1 MDTRLIILDL
11 ETCRGQGDILAPSR
25 VIAFVLK
32 MGMGPVG
39 LFSQKMRILIFLTFV
54 QQETCPSAP
63 HTKLMY
69 CFQYSI
75 LSDVQSSLI

>member
-32 MGMGPVG
+32 MGMGPVR
-39 LFSQKMRILIFLTFV
+39 LFTENENSYYSYICAARDLSV
-54 QQETCPSAP
+54 RPP
-63 HTKLMY
+63 HEA
-69 CFQYSI
+69 
-75 LSDVQSSLI
+75 DVLLPVLDPL